1 MYFADLSATTGTGA
15 HVNNVKHGFLSRW
28 QPRIILQKVNVDPKL
43 ISKFFKSRN
52 YAKLHRLTDKR
63 RVVRSTAKKLSKI
76 RRKRSSSLVMSIPL
90 SDSLRARLCSGEP
103 RAAAEV
109 ERRGREAPDI
119 RPSQEVVN
127 FGRESIL
134 EDGSSQSNPSPMVTC
149 QNELIILPIPQ
160 LRQGYKPLGVK
171 AKRRDKAGCREP
183 GRSIVDAEDIT
194 YTQSELSDVVT
205 VDQGGHAVE
214 SSEDEQ
220 VDMVKR
226 RKKRLAAAMSGQEQ
240 PSERSKSKVRV
251 GGGDRVLTL

>member
-1 MYFADLSATTGTGA
+1 M
-15 HVNNVKHGFLSRW
+15 KHGFLSRW
-28 QPRIILQKVNVDPKL
+28 QPRIILRKVNVDPKL

-52 YAKLHRLTDKR
+52 YAKLHRLTNKR
-63 RVVRSTAKKLSKI
+63 RVVRSTAKKLSKM

-109 ERRGREAPDI
+109 ERRGREAPDN

-134 EDGSSQSNPSPMVTC
+134 EDGSSQSNPSPMVMC
-149 QNELIILPIPQ
+149 QNELIILPIP
-160 LRQGYKPLGVK
+160 QGYKPLGVK

-194 YTQSELSDVVT
+194 YTRSELSDVVT

-251 GGGDRVLTL
+251 RGGDRVLTL